1 MFESEFQIGN
11 SDSNRFP
18 YKAENLT
25 MEGAFNSR
33 INLIALR
40 TMILPLTAAIV
51 CLGQQSDSK
60 VGAQTAT
67 RGESAQGSEGAAV
80 YETSCASCHDSG
92 AAQAPRLEVLRQMT
106 PERVVESLL
115 YGTMRPQGK
124 LLRHSQRLA
133 VARFVAGKDFGVSA
147 DQHVQLCPDAPGE
160 FRNPFAKKPSS
171 DKHDAGANDSDEQ
184 QPEGHDS
191 DERHS
196 GDHDSDGHHPEGRD
210 SGGHD
215 SGEHASERHFAY
227 GNWNGWA
234 PRPDNRRFQSAEAAG
249 MAASDVPNLK
259 LKWAFGLPFVT
270 RMISQPTVVGGRVF
284 IGGPSG
290 RVYALDGKTGCA
302 FWVFEPATSVRGAI
316 SVARHPGS
324 DPPRYGAFFA
334 DRRASAYAVDAETG
348 RLIWKSKVDDSP
360 VVRSSGA
367 ALLHEGRMY
376 VPLTSS
382 EDYMGA
388 FPNYECCK
396 SRGGVVAVDMR
407 DGKRIWKSETVTE
420 PARPTRKNSRGTQLW
435 GPSGAG
441 VWSSPTLDTKLG
453 RIYIGTGNNYSDPAT
468 KTSDA
473 VLALDLKTGAIVW
486 SRQFTENDAYN
497 MACKGTSG
505 TRINC
510 PQAKG
515 PDLDFG
521 SSPILTVLARGRR
534 VLLAGQKSGVLH
546 AMDPDADG
554 KLLWQVRVGKGGYLG
569 GIQWGPAAD
578 EKNVYVALSDVDR
591 QSTEDETDVRTFAL
605 GSETGGG
612 ISAYQIAT
620 GERIW
625 HVPPPP
631 CGDRPNCSPAQ
642 SAAVSMIP
650 GVVFSGSMDGHIR
663 AYSTEDGKVLWDYDT
678 AGEFETVNGVKGRGG
693 SLDTAGP
700 TIAGGMVFVNSGY
713 GQWGGMPGNVLLAFS
728 VERE

>member
-1 MFESEFQIGN
+1 MKTSFILC
-11 SDSNRFP
+11 
-18 YKAENLT
+18 A
-25 MEGAFNSR
+25 SR
-33 INLIALR
+33 I
-40 TMILPLTAAIV
+40 MILSGIAVAAA
-51 CLGQQSDSK
+51 C
-60 VGAQTAT
+60 AQESGPQKA
-67 RGESAQGSEGAAV
+67 RVQEAGNQASAQESEGAAV
-80 YETSCASCHDSG
+80 YKTSCAVCHDSG
-92 AAQAPRLEVLRQMT
+92 AVQAPRLALLRQMT

-124 LLRHSQRLA
+124 LLRQSQRLA
-133 VARFVAGKDFGVSA
+133 VARFVAGKDFGAA
-147 DQHVQLCPDAPGE
+147 DEQVQLCSDAPRE
-160 FRNPFAKKPSS
+160 FREPFGEQSS
-171 DKHDAGANDSDEQ
+171 GEHHSVDHDSDEHH
-184 QPEGHDS
+184 PDGRDSNGHDS
-191 DERHS
+191 DA
-196 GDHDSDGHHPEGRD
+196 DSFH
-210 SGGHD
+210 
-215 SGEHASERHFAY
+215 

-234 PRPDNRRFQSAEAAG
+234 PAADNRRFQSTEAAG
-249 MAASDVPNLK
+249 MDASDVPNLK
-259 LKWAFGLPFVT
+259 LKWAFALPFVT
-270 RMISQPTVVGGRVF
+270 RMVSQPTVVGGRVF

-290 RVYALDGKTGCA
+290 KVYALDAKSGCA
-302 FWVFEPATSVRGAI
+302 YWVFEPATAVRGAI
-316 SVARHPGS
+316 SIARRPGS

-334 DRRASAYAVDAETG
+334 DRRANAYAVDAETG

-367 ALLHEGRMY
+367 PLLYEERMY

-420 PARPTRKNSRGTQLW
+420 PARPTRKNVRGTQLW

-473 VLALDLKTGAIVW
+473 VLALDLETGKIVW

-510 PQAKG
+510 PEAKG

-521 SSPILTVLARGRR
+521 SSPILTVLESGRR

-546 AMDPDADG
+546 AMDPDDG
-554 KLLWQVRVGKGGYLG
+554 GKVLWQVRVGKGGYLG

-578 EKNVYVALSDVDR
+578 EENVYVALSDVDR

-605 GSETGGG
+605 GTEIGGG
-612 ISAYQIAT
+612 PFRLSDRNGRADLACAASAV
-620 GERIW
+620 R
-625 HVPPPP
+625 
-631 CGDRPNCSPAQ
+631 
-642 SAAVSMIP
+642 
-650 GVVFSGSMDGHIR
+650 
-663 AYSTEDGKVLWDYDT
+663 
-678 AGEFETVNGVKGRGG
+678 
-693 SLDTAGP
+693 
-700 TIAGGMVFVNSGY
+700 
-713 GQWGGMPGNVLLAFS
+713 
-728 VERE
+728 